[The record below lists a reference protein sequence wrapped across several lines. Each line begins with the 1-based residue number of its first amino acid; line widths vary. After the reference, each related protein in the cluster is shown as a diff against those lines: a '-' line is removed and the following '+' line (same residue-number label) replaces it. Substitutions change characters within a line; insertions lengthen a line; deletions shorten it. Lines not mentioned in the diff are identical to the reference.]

1 MDLDHT
7 AQLERILVPFPQRE
21 VKLITTIWGHGSTC
35 RPIIKSGANPIHSG
49 SDYVAWPFL
58 VEASHTSTHPLTIIA
73 FYSLYERFVGVLTM
87 CPWNANCRNSIFA
100 DMECNRKSSP
110 HVVVVIMQLWSR
122 DNARV
127 SMKDEKSCC
136 SFQELL
142 TMDQKWGEE
151 EVFYNAVMM
160 RMISLFVV
168 LLHIIFAHYFVCKH
182 VHVPPTPQLSF
193 SASTKSSYCCR
204 LLFIIFGI
212 LACQFGYY
220 CVHTC

>member
-1 MDLDHT
+1 MKELWVSLQCVRGMQIV
-7 AQLERILVPFPQRE
+7 AILYLQSWNVTE
-21 VKLITTIWGHGSTC
+21 
-35 RPIIKSGANPIHSG
+35 NPH
-49 SDYVAWPFL
+49 
-58 VEASHTSTHPLTIIA
+58 HTSSSSSCNCGP
-73 FYSLYERFVGVLTM
+73 GTM
-87 CPWNANCRNSIFA
+87 PESACRTR
-100 DMECNRKSSP
+100 RK
-110 HVVVVIMQLWSR
+110 VV
-122 DNARV
+122 
-127 SMKDEKSCC
+127 CC

-151 EVFYNAVMM
+151 EVFYNAVMMM

-182 VHVPPTPQLSF
+182 VHVPPPTPQLSF